1 MKIVHLCLSCFYI
14 DGYAYQ
20 ENELVAQNVV
30 DGHDVLVIASTE
42 TFGADRRLTYLNPG
56 KYLGTDGA
64 MVIRLPYRSWLPHFL
79 MRKLRAHPGVYALLE
94 EEKPDVILFHGLCGW
109 ELTAAAKYRKA
120 HPYTKLYVD
129 SHEDFNNSARSFVSR
144 YVLHSAYY
152 RPIARYCLAAI
163 DKILCISVDTINF
176 VCDYYKFPS
185 SKIEFYPLGGKVFV
199 DSDFYEIRLATRE
212 QYEIE
217 TDQVLFV
224 QSGKIDRTKKLLESL
239 HAFLEVNDPRFYFI
253 IVGHLQDEISAEV
266 ESLINNDVRI
276 RFVGWKTP
284 DELRRLLCAADIYV
298 QPGTQSATMQMS
310 LCCRCAVILEDV
322 PSHKPFVDGNG
333 WLIGKQL
340 SLDEAFNEVAMANDS
355 LQLMST
361 QSAAIAA
368 RLLDYKSLAARL
380 YR

>member
-1 MKIVHLCLSCFYI
+1 
-14 DGYAYQ
+14 
-20 ENELVAQNVV
+20 
-30 DGHDVLVIASTE
+30 
-42 TFGADRRLTYLNPG
+42 
-56 KYLGTDGA
+56 
-64 MVIRLPYRSWLPHFL
+64 
-79 MRKLRAHPGVYALLE
+79 
-94 EEKPDVILFHGLCGW
+94 
-109 ELTAAAKYRKA
+109 
-120 HPYTKLYVD
+120 
-129 SHEDFNNSARSFVSR
+129 
-144 YVLHSAYY
+144 
-152 RPIARYCLAAI
+152 
-163 DKILCISVDTINF
+163 